1 METNITFQ
9 YKPEGKR
16 PDDIT
21 LTDVL
26 SPLTAGSVIPNIG
39 DIVTIQLAST
49 LREFQG
55 EEAGE
60 FKSFQVVGRNFI
72 YNSQDGRGSGKFIRC
87 DIYIIVTDVADDVI
101 GVDIKC

>member
-1 METNITFQ
+1 MDTYITFQ

-21 LTDVL
+21 LTDVHTL
-26 SPLTAGSVIPNIG
+26 LTAGSVVPGVG

-55 EEAGE
+55 EREGS
-60 FKSFQVVGRNFI
+60 FRSFQVIGRNFA
-72 YNSQDGRGSGKFIRC
+72 YNTEDGRGSEKFIRC
-87 DIYIIVTDVADDVI
+87 DIYIIVTDVDDDVV
-101 GVDIKC
+101 GVDIKE